1 MLQRPET
8 EGASRHRRRA
18 LALGITIAV
27 VAVVAG
33 LWAANGGMRSLF
45 PHAATAM
52 VAARANGPP
61 SLSALEQHAF
71 PATDPQML
79 KLASYRGAKLVLF
92 FDEMSG

>member
-1 MLQRPET
+1 MYRPET
-8 EGASRHRRRA
+8 DGRAPGRRRA
-18 LALGITIAV
+18 LIFGIPIV

-33 LWAANGGMRSLF
+33 LWVANGGMRSLL
-45 PHAATAM
+45 PRAATAM
-52 VAARANGPP
+52 VAGAANAPS

-92 FDEMSG
+92 FYEMSG